1 MIRRGVLGLDR
12 TLAALLGLVLVA
24 VGAAA
29 AVWAAGWPPALARHL
44 SGDLSTGPVTDVL
57 QASWWAW
64 VALLAGV
71 VLALLGLW
79 WLLAH
84 VPRSGV
90 GMLGLAGTRRTGRLL
105 IDPTAATRT
114 AADVLEDA
122 RGVRSAS
129 GHVLR
134 VGGHVV
140 LELRAVVDA
149 HADLP
154 AVAAA
159 CDAVADDLHAVVG
172 REEVSTRVRLSVSRR
187 SDSSLRVR

>member
-24 VGAAA
+24 GGAAA
-29 AVWAAGWPPALARHL
+29 AVWAAGWPEPLATTL
-44 SGDLSTGPVTDVL
+44 SGDLSTGAVTDVL
-57 QASWWAW
+57 QAGWWSGA
-64 VALLAGV
+64 ALVAGV
-71 VLALLGLW
+71 VLALLGIW

-84 VPRSGV
+84 VPRNDV
-90 GMLGLAGTRRTGRLL
+90 GLLGLAGTRRTGRLL
-105 IDPTAATRT
+105 IDPSAATRT
-114 AADVLEDA
+114 AADVLEDT

-134 VGGHVV
+134 VKGHVV

-172 REEVSTRVRLSVSRR
+172 REEVSTRVRVTVSRR
-187 SDSSLRVR
+187 HDSSLRVR